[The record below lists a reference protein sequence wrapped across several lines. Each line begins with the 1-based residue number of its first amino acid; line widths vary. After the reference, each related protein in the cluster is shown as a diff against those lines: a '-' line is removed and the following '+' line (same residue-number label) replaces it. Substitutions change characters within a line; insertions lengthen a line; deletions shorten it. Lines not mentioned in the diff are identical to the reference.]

1 MDAFSDNLARNIIK
15 EVLEDYRES
24 RSGPN
29 GSSLGGRRSGSPA
42 NAHHSS
48 RSQSSNQSPLT
59 AVRNGQNKC
68 IRKRKTAKEEAEIN
82 SLADRLT
89 TDIISHATSSG
100 KYSKRFSFSLFGFYK
115 S

>member
-29 GSSLGGRRSGSPA
+29 GSSLGGRSGSPA
-42 NAHHSS
+42 NANHSS

-59 AVRNGQNKC
+59 GVRNGHNKS

-100 KYSKRFSFSLFGFYK
+100 KYSKRFSFSLLRL
-115 S
+115 

>member
-15 EVLEDYRES
+15 EVLEDYKES
-24 RSGPN
+24 QSGPN
-29 GSSLGGRRSGSPA
+29 GSSVGGRRSGSPA
-42 NAHHSS
+42 NANNTS
-48 RSQSSNQSPLT
+48 RSQSTNQSPLT
-59 AVRNGQNKC
+59 AVRNNKS

-100 KYSKRFSFSLFGFYK
+100 KYSKRFSFLLL
-115 S
+115 

>member
-15 EVLEDYRES
+15 EVLEDYKES

-29 GSSLGGRRSGSPA
+29 GSSLGGLRSGSQA
-42 NAHHSS
+42 NAINHTS
-48 RSQSSNQSPLT
+48 RSQSTNQSPLT
-59 AVRNGQNKC
+59 AVRNGHNKC
-68 IRKRKTAKEEAEIN
+68 MRKRKTAKEEAEIN

-100 KYSKRFSFSLFGFYK
+100 KYLKRFSFFLL
-115 S
+115 

>member
-15 EVLEDYRES
+15 EVLEDYREL

-29 GSSLGGRRSGSPA
+29 GSSLGGHRSRSTA
-42 NAHHSS
+42 NANNSS

-59 AVRNGQNKC
+59 AGRNGQNKC
-68 IRKRKTAKEEAEIN
+68 IRKRKTTKEEAEIN
-82 SLADRLT
+82 NLADRLT

-100 KYSKRFSFSLFGFYK
+100 KYSKRFSFPLL
-115 S
+115 

>member
-42 NAHHSS
+42 NANTHSS

-59 AVRNGQNKC
+59 GVRNGHNKS

-100 KYSKRFSFSLFGFYK
+100 KYSKRFSFSLLRL
-115 S
+115 